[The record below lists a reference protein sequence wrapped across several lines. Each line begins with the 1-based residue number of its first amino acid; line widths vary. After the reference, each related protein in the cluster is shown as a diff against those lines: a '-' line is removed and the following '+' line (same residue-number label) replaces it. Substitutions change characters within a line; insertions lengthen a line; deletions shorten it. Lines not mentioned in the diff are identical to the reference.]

1 MLEYPSNF
9 YPCDIAIDKND
20 SSQNYIGFT
29 FNGDMM
35 SAAYFRGDDYTTG
48 ITTGIGGVASST
60 GRPICYNGQW
70 FAVNGSDLFVNGHD
84 YTGQVL
90 ITQRS
95 VDGTENIY
103 DIPVLNGEVQE
114 DYTSGATKIVIEDK
128 IASIYQWGDNG
139 AICTPDYQYG
149 YCVIGMI
156 IKINNESHFIAQY
169 DKRNG
174 EITLDTGFNQTITKG
189 TRYQLYSNYIIS
201 PEYFFKCRSTP
212 VVSVSITDQS
222 DVLQLTGSY
231 SQAEGS
237 LIKWYRF
244 HVYKTAGNTDT
255 IEAELADSG
264 RVYSQDIKYSCVT
277 QCRKNDN
284 RAAYRAYYKAVLEVM
299 TQDNVLVTAEQRTTS
314 QECEQV
320 YVFDDTPSSQSTW
333 GVYFNSY
340 ENTVYTNAQI
350 DSSLCP
356 NGTNSSLVIFRKDL
370 NTGDIDIVS
379 RTDYTVSSHGKY
391 EYTIV
396 PVADKGT
403 STHSGEVYLSRSFTI
418 ETNFLGYTIT
428 AIYPTDRI
436 KTMHTATSVGT
447 DLHKQIYTVG
457 DTWKFRVDLENTTVT
472 QNTDKKL
479 YTGYGKYS
487 TVAETDVD
495 YMSGTVSGM
504 FGYLNCATKKF
515 IDDINTLNE
524 WRKFI
529 TQKCQFILRSQKGDV
544 WIINVV
550 DNPTTEYQEDYWG
563 VPARFSFNWAEC
575 ASVSEVY
582 IDAD

>member
-20 SSQNYIGFT
+20 SSQNYVGFT

-35 SAAYFRGDDYTTG
+35 SAVYFRGDDYTTG

-70 FAVNGSDLFVNGHD
+70 FAVNGSNLFVNGHD

-114 DYTSGATKIVIEDK
+114 DYTSGATKIMIEDK
-128 IASIYQWGDNG
+128 ITSIYQWGDNG

-174 EITLDTGFNQTITKG
+174 EITLDTGFSQTISKG

-212 VVSVSITDQS
+212 VVSVSVSTQS
-222 DVLQLTGSY
+222 NVLQLTGSY

-244 HVYKTAGNTDT
+244 HIYETSGLTDN
-255 IEAELADSG
+255 IKSELDDSG
-264 RVYSQDIKYSCVT
+264 RIYSQNIEWSYVT
-277 QCRKNDN
+277 QYYKNDN
-284 RAAYRAYYKAVLEVM
+284 SGRNKTYYKIVLEVM
-299 TQDNVLVTAEQRTTS
+299 TQDNVLVTAQQTATS
-314 QECEQV
+314 QECEQI
-320 YVFDDTPSSQSTW
+320 YVFNDSPQGQTFKISFDKT
-333 GVYFNSY
+333 N
-340 ENTVYTNAQI
+340 NTVRTNPQI
-350 DSSLCP
+350 DTSLCP
-356 NGTNSSLVIFRKDL
+356 AGSNSFITIFRKDL
-370 NTGDIDIVS
+370 NTGEIDIVAQ
-379 RTDYTVSSHGKY
+379 RDYTASSHGKY

-396 PVADKGT
+396 PAAT
-403 STHSGEVYLSRSFTI
+403 LTAPTHTGEVYLSKTFEI

-436 KTMHTATSVGT
+436 DLTHITSEISNK
-447 DLHKQIYTVG
+447 LHKQIYSVG
-457 DTWKFRVDLENTTVT
+457 DTWNFICDLENTTIT

-487 TVAETDVD
+487 IVAETDVD

-504 FGYLNCATKKF
+504 FGYLNCISKKYV
-515 IDDINTLNE
+515 DDITTLNE

-544 WIINVV
+544 WIVNII
-550 DNPTTEYQEDYWG
+550 DNPTTEYQEDYWEI
-563 VPARFSFNWAEC
+563 PTRFSFNWAEC
-575 ASVSEVY
+575 ASVREVY
-582 IDAD
+582 IDAN